1 MSNEATKTRA
11 IWGPDVMN
19 LLRGQGIDIGCG
31 PDPVLPHV
39 DRFDFEQGDA
49 NTITRYVQKQY
60 DFVFSSHTLEHMVD
74 RYAALGEWF
83 ALVKPGGHLI
93 VLVPDE
99 DLYEQGH
106 FPSIFNT
113 DHTSTFTI
121 HKSRSWSPASVNVSD
136 LVRSVPG
143 ETVSVTLQ
151 DHGYDRRLYRHG
163 STAWGRWL
171 WPLARRVA
179 RRYPS
184 AERLVFRT
192 AYRLG
197 AIIDQ
202 TASDGRLAQIQ
213 FIVRRPSS
221 SRPAGRR
228 SESE

>member
-93 VLVPDE
+93 VLVPD
-99 DLYEQGH
+99 DDSQ
-106 FPSIFNT
+106 FPI
-113 DHTSTFTI
+113 
-121 HKSRSWSPASVNVSD
+121 V
-136 LVRSVPG
+136 
-143 ETVSVTLQ
+143 
-151 DHGYDRRLYRHG
+151 
-163 STAWGRWL
+163 
-171 WPLARRVA
+171 VA
-179 RRYPS
+179 GIG
-184 AERLVFRT
+184 ERLGPR
-192 AYRLG
+192 ALG
-197 AIIDQ
+197 AGGNRQRD
-202 TASDGRLAQIQ
+202 AAGSRL
-213 FIVRRPSS
+213 RSPSL
-221 SRPAGRR
+221 
-228 SESE
+228 

>member
-31 PDPVLPHV
+31 PDPVLPNV

-74 RYAALGEWF
+74 PYAALGEWF

-106 FPSIFNT
+106 FPSIFR
-113 DHTSTFTI
+113 DRDRAAC
-121 HKSRSWSPASVNVSD
+121 RSAC
-136 LVRSVPG
+136 
-143 ETVSVTLQ
+143 
-151 DHGYDRRLYRHG
+151 DRRRC
-163 STAWGRWL
+163 
-171 WPLARRVA
+171 ARCRT
-179 RRYPS
+179 S
-184 AERLVFRT
+184 ACPE
-192 AYRLG
+192 AC
-197 AIIDQ
+197 AE
-202 TASDGRLAQIQ
+202 
-213 FIVRRPSS
+213 P
-221 SRPAGRR
+221 PRR
-228 SESE
+228 SNSPRSDRIRYRRRSP